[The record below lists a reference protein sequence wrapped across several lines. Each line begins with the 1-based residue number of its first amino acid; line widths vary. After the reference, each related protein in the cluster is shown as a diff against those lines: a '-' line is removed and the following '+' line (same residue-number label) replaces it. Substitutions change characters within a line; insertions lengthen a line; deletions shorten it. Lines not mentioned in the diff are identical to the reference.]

1 MSSLPEEFSK
11 AKILIVDDNAT
22 NIILLERILESAG
35 YENVQGETDPRKVK
49 GLYEKEKYD
58 LILLD
63 IRMPNMDGHEVMA
76 ELAKVEGED
85 YLPILVLTAQTDQ
98 ETKLKAL
105 SGGAKDFLHKPFDRL
120 EALNRIRNMLEVR
133 LLHKELR
140 DQNIILEQKVQ
151 ERTQQL
157 NDTRME
163 IIRRLGRA
171 AEFRDNET
179 GMHVI
184 RMSHACARLA
194 EAYGL
199 DDVECERILNA
210 SPMHDVG
217 KIGIPDRILLKPG
230 RLEPDEWAIMK
241 THAQIGADLLA
252 GHNSELLEMAGMIA
266 LTHHEKWDGT
276 GYPNRLSGTDIPLLG
291 RITSICDVFDALLSD
306 RPYKK
311 AWSVEEATAEIKA
324 QRGKH
329 FDPELADI
337 FLDILPGILEI
348 NDRFRDDPN
357 GETSDDGEIL
367 SVDDVAK
374 AIGQF

>member
-1 MSSLPEEFSK
+1 MSSLPEEFRQ

-22 NIILLERILESAG
+22 NVILLERILESAG
-35 YENVQGETDPRKVK
+35 YENVEGETDSRNVRAR
-49 GLYEKEKYD
+49 YEKDHHD

-76 ELAKVEGED
+76 ELAKVDGEG

-133 LLHKELR
+133 LLHKQLKN
-140 DQNIILEQKVQ
+140 QNVVLDEMVQ

-184 RMSHACARLA
+184 RMSHACAKLA
-194 EAYGL
+194 SAHGL
-199 DDVECERILNA
+199 DDAECEKILNA

-217 KIGIPDRILLKPG
+217 KIGIPDHILLKPG
-230 RLEPDEWAIMK
+230 KLDPDEWEIMK
-241 THAQIGADLLA
+241 SHAQIGADLLA
-252 GHNSELLEMAGMIA
+252 GHASDLLEMASTIA

-276 GYPNRLSGTDIPLLG
+276 GYPNGLSGTDIPLGG
-291 RITSICDVFDALLSD
+291 RITAICDVFDALLSE

-311 AWSVEEATAEIKA
+311 AWSVEEAVAEIKA

-329 FDPELADI
+329 FDAELADQ

-348 NDRFRDDPN
+348 NSRFRDDASA
-357 GETSDDGEIL
+357 EIADGYDNY
-367 SVDDVAK
+367 SVDEAVRAVGK
-374 AIGQF
+374 L